1 MQGNT
6 TAVDCTRR
14 RIEKNYTGRLRVLT
28 SDGNKAFC
36 PERQNPSR
44 LTCEIFPFNFI
55 ILCTFMQACQVFT
68 PARAQM
74 QEFNNAY
81 RR

>member
-6 TAVDCTRR
+6 TAADSTRR
-14 RIEKNYTGRLRVLT
+14 IIEKNYTGRLRVLT
-28 SDGNKAFC
+28 CDGNKAFC

-68 PARAQM
+68 PARTQM

-81 RR
+81 R